1 MICDMGYIV
10 GDQCYGHC
18 SDQGHC
24 QKKTGACALYLIIPP
39 GDTPPIPSNSLIAYG
54 ATPILDHWLWE
65 QTYQK
70 FIHQIMSK
78 VLIVW
83 HKHVFGIS

>member
-1 MICDMGYIV
+1 MGYIV

-39 GDTPPIPSNSLIAYG
+39 GDTPPIPSNPLIAYG
-54 ATPILDHWLWE
+54 ATPILDH
-65 QTYQK
+65 
-70 FIHQIMSK
+70 
-78 VLIVW
+78 
-83 HKHVFGIS
+83 